1 MKPHDMARVTSGV
14 HGLDERIG
22 GGFPAGRAVLVQGDA
37 GAGKT
42 AFGLHYLM
50 EGVRRGERAMLI
62 DADGT
67 RPPVSHRLTIALGQS
82 PLFAERRGRHSADP
96 RQVASDLTREVR
108 HFNARRLVIDD
119 VVSLVGRDVGSD
131 QVDDYLRSLF
141 ASLEDNL
148 GCTIVVTARTVDG
161 RHASPA
167 GTSVERLCAG
177 VIELTGGLTDR
188 WVRVRKM
195 RGAPADLDPY
205 FVGGLSA
212 PRSLSAS
219 EPNPSACATFSR
231 AV

>member
-1 MKPHDMARVTSGV
+1 MTARVTSGI

-22 GGFPAGRAVLVQGDA
+22 GGFPAGRAVLVHGDA

-50 EGVRRGERAMLI
+50 EGVRRGESAMLI
-62 DADGT
+62 SADST
-67 RPPVSHRLTIALGQS
+67 HPPAPHRLTIALGQS
-82 PLFAERRGRHSADP
+82 PLFAERRGRHSPDP
-96 RQVASDLTREVR
+96 RQIASDLTREVR
-108 HFNARRLVIDD
+108 HFGATRLVIDD
-119 VVSLVGRDVGSD
+119 VVALGGRDVGED
-131 QVDDYLRSLF
+131 QADDFMRSLI
-141 ASLEDNL
+141 ASFEDNL
-148 GCTIVVTARTVDG
+148 GCTLLLTARTVDG
-161 RHASPA
+161 RHASAA
-167 GTSVERLCAG
+167 GAAVERLCSG
-177 VIELTGGLTDR
+177 VIELTGAPTDR

-195 RGAPADLDPY
+195 RGAPADLNPY